1 MTKAPNKENVIP
13 DGYIV
18 DYIDGKF
25 RPDTPEE
32 YVRQN
37 IEKKLVLTHQ
47 YSKDKIQIEH
57 QISAFSK
64 KPRIDI
70 AIFKTD
76 KNFSQQNI
84 EIIIEC
90 KKENVSPKDKKDG
103 VGQMLSYMSA
113 CPNCSWG
120 MWTNGKSKFV
130 YKKEIKKGKNEF
142 IDYNDIPSNDGS
154 IDDIDK
160 PKRKNL
166 KNAVEDNLLLV
177 FKTCHNHIYR
187 NDGLGKPEAFFQLL
201 KVIFCKIEDERNFPN
216 ELEFYSTSNERNNSD
231 GQLTVQKRIH
241 RIFEKVKR
249 KYNKIFSGN
258 DEINL
263 KPRSLAWTVSE
274 LQSYSLLTTNIDIK
288 GKAYE
293 EIVGSNLRGDKG
305 QFFTPRN
312 VTKMSVEIISP
323 KENEKI
329 LDPACGTGGFLV
341 SALNDLIETYKSKT
355 EKNSNQKVINM
366 TERERNLFNDKINE
380 FSNNNFFGLDI
391 DPELVKATKMNMV
404 MNNDGSGNILQCDT
418 LLHPHEWE
426 TEFKRLFLQ
435 GLKSDQNLT
444 KNKDLELFD
453 IVLSNPP
460 FGSKIPVSDPE
471 ILSQYDLGYIWKFEN
486 EKWNKTEKLQTSV
499 PPEQLFIERCF
510 HFLKPKGKAAIVL
523 PDGILNS
530 PGLEFIRYWI
540 MTKFYIIGSL
550 DLHEDTFQPKN
561 GTQTSVLI
569 LLKKEEKNQDKLDQS
584 NKIFMAKLDNIGQDK
599 RANPVF
605 KKDDYG
611 DEILITVKENGS
623 YVKKKIIN
631 DDTLEIPTSFKNW
644 IKKEKIK
651 W

>member
-1 MTKAPNKENVIP
+1 
-13 DGYIV
+13 
-18 DYIDGKF
+18 
-25 RPDTPEE
+25 
-32 YVRQN
+32 
-37 IEKKLVLTHQ
+37 
-47 YSKDKIQIEH
+47 
-57 QISAFSK
+57 
-64 KPRIDI
+64 
-70 AIFKTD
+70 
-76 KNFSQQNI
+76 
-84 EIIIEC
+84 
-90 KKENVSPKDKKDG
+90 
-103 VGQMLSYMSA
+103 
-113 CPNCSWG
+113 
-120 MWTNGKSKFV
+120 
-130 YKKEIKKGKNEF
+130 
-142 IDYNDIPSNDGS
+142 
-154 IDDIDK
+154 
-160 PKRKNL
+160 
-166 KNAVEDNLLLV
+166 
-177 FKTCHNHIYR
+177 
-187 NDGLGKPEAFFQLL
+187 
-201 KVIFCKIEDERNFPN
+201 
-216 ELEFYSTSNERNNSD
+216 
-231 GQLTVQKRIH
+231 
-241 RIFEKVKR
+241 
-249 KYNKIFSGN
+249 
-258 DEINL
+258 
-263 KPRSLAWTVSE
+263 
-274 LQSYSLLTTNIDIK
+274 
-288 GKAYE
+288 
-293 EIVGSNLRGDKG
+293 
-305 QFFTPRN
+305 
-312 VTKMSVEIISP
+312 
-323 KENEKI
+323 
-329 LDPACGTGGFLV
+329 
-341 SALNDLIETYKSKT
+341 
-355 EKNSNQKVINM
+355 
-366 TERERNLFNDKINE
+366 
-380 FSNNNFFGLDI
+380 
-391 DPELVKATKMNMV
+391 

-435 GLKSDQNLT
+435 CLKSDQNLT

-471 ILSQYDLGYIWKFEN
+471 ILSQYDLGYIWRFEN

-599 RANPVF
+599 RANPIF

-611 DEILITVKENGS
+611 DEILVTVKENGS